1 MYAKCI
7 KCGSEKTHGSRV
19 RPGERTIGML
29 FLRPVRCRECKER
42 FWVSNPNAYLTAG
55 ATLAVSAL
63 FIGVVWLI
71 IKDNMSDQYIAP
83 ASQTEPPPPNI
94 SDAAKLNRNSTPHL
108 DAADAYNMGP
118 SNNAKIAAGAKSAK
132 PATPAPKLTDDHH
145 FAVQLYQ
152 ESAENGD
159 SDAQYKL
166 GLLYLTGNGALQDF
180 AEAAKWL
187 KLAAEQGY
195 ALAQYELGLIY
206 RTGYGLA
213 SDQVQSYMWLNL
225 AAAAGV
231 KQAVVA
237 RDEVMKS
244 LNTKQLAQ
252 AQKISRD
259 WLASRPKPKPHKP
272 DTRTQPD
279 TATAPFG
286 QTESR
291 TAP

>member
-19 RPGERTIGML
+19 RPGERTVGML

-42 FWVSNPNAYLTAG
+42 FWVRNPHAYLTGG
-55 ATLAVSAL
+55 AMLAASVLLIS
-63 FIGVVWLI
+63 VVWLI
-71 IKDNMSDQYIAP
+71 IKDNLSDQYIP
-83 ASQTEPPPPNI
+83 AAAQAKSEQPNI
-94 SDAAKLNRNSTPHL
+94 SDAAKPNRDPAAHL
-108 DAADAYNMGP
+108 DAGDVLDARP
-118 SNNAKIAAGAKSAK
+118 FNNAQITGSVKST
-132 PATPAPKLTDDHH
+132 TPSTQKLPDDHH

-159 SDAQYKL
+159 SDSQYKL

-195 ALAQYELGLIY
+195 GLAQYELGLIY
-206 RTGYGLA
+206 RTGYGLPI
-213 SDQVQSYMWLNL
+213 DQVQSYVWLNL
-225 AAAAGV
+225 AAAAGI
-231 KQAVVA
+231 KQAMQA

-244 LNTKQLAQ
+244 LSPKELAQ

-259 WLASRPKPKPHKP
+259 WLASRSKAKSHKS
-272 DTRTQPD
+272 
-279 TATAPFG
+279 G
-286 QTESR
+286 EGK
-291 TAP
+291 

>member
-19 RPGERTIGML
+19 RPGERTISML
-29 FLRPVRCRECKER
+29 FLRPVRCRDCKER

-83 ASQTEPPPPNI
+83 ASQTEPPPPNV
-94 SDAAKLNRNSTPHL
+94 SDAAKLNRDPTPHL
-108 DAADAYNMGP
+108 DAADAYNVRP
-118 SNNAKIAAGAKSAK
+118 SNNAQITAGAKPAK

-187 KLAAEQGY
+187 KLAAERGY

-244 LNTKQLAQ
+244 LSTKQLAQ

-272 DTRTQPD
+272 DTRTQSD
-279 TATAPFG
+279 TVTAPFG

-291 TAP
+291 TTP

>member
-29 FLRPVRCRECKER
+29 FLRPVRCRDCKER

-83 ASQTEPPPPNI
+83 ASQTETPPPNV
-94 SDAAKLNRNSTPHL
+94 SDAAKLNRDPTPHL
-108 DAADAYNMGP
+108 DAADAYTVRP
-118 SNNAKIAAGAKSAK
+118 SNNAQIAAGAKPAK
-132 PATPAPKLTDDHH
+132 PAIPAPKLTDDHH

-272 DTRTQPD
+272 DTRTQSD

-286 QTESR
+286 QSESR
-291 TAP
+291 TTP